1 VHRSLALAGI
11 FLTLLIA
18 TPTHARAQ
26 ASAHSG
32 PFVGLGVGYGSFG
45 CQTCGTRNSSPA
57 GYVKVGVSLGPRVR
71 QALELSAW
79 TKSENG
85 DRITHG
91 NLSVVVQAYPL
102 AGKGLFLKGGA
113 GFSRLVV
120 KEAGVDE
127 SSSDAGL
134 GVTGGLGYD
143 IPIGGDF
150 AISPYGSYQWG
161 SFDGGTA
168 DHFQLGVGVTWR

>member
-1 VHRSLALAGI
+1 MHRSFALAGVV
-11 FLTLLIA
+11 LTLLVTA
-18 TPTHARAQ
+18 PTDARAQ
-26 ASAHSG
+26 ESTRRG

-45 CQTCGTRNSSPA
+45 CETCGTRNSSPA

-79 TKSENG
+79 TKSEEG

-91 NLSVVVQAYPL
+91 NLSVIVQVYPL
-102 AGKGLFLKGGA
+102 TVRGLFIKGGA

-120 KEAGVDE
+120 KQAGAPR

-134 GVTGGLGYD
+134 GLTGGLGYD

-161 SFDGGTA
+161 SFDGGNA